1 MRHLITNL
9 ILGKLERE
17 EPKIGPDISLRVIS
31 IWITGKVKEWAGT
44 RRARSR
50 AEPRMKLTMDP

>member
-44 RRARSR
+44 LGQG
-50 AEPRMKLTMDP
+50 PRMKLMMDP